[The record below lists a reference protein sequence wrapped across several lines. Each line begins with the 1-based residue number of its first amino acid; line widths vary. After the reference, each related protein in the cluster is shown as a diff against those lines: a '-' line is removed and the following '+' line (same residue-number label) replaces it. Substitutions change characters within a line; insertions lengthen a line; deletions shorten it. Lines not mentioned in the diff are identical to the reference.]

1 MKQLLAELFEKYYID
16 VYTYLYSLCHDA
28 SLSEDLAS
36 DVFLEVVKSI
46 STFRGQSDIKTW
58 LFSIARHRWFAYL
71 KKKHRQV
78 QTESIHDLYDTA
90 ELGTTDS
97 VNEVAELIQ
106 ELLSG
111 ESVLTRDVVQMR
123 IDGYS
128 YYEIAAKQKI
138 SENSARVV
146 YFRAKSKIRKHLEK
160 EGFRYESDQL

>member
-46 STFRGQSDIKTW
+46 STFRGESDIKTW

-71 KKKHRQV
+71 KRKNRQV

-90 ELGTTDS
+90 ELGATDDF
-97 VNEVAELIQ
+97 NEVAEVIR
-106 ELLSG
+106 EILSS
-111 ESVLTRDVVQMR
+111 ESALTRDVVQMR

-128 YYEIAAKQKI
+128 YYEIAAKHKI

-146 YFRAKSKIRKHLEK
+146 YFRAKSKIKKYLEK
-160 EGFRYESDQL
+160 EGFRYE

>member
-46 STFRGQSDIKTW
+46 STFRGESDIKTW

-71 KKKHRQV
+71 KKKNRQV

-97 VNEVAELIQ
+97 VNEVTELIQ

-111 ESVLTRDVVQMR
+111 ESALIRDVVHMR
-123 IDGYS
+123 IEGYS
-128 YYEIAAKQKI
+128 
-138 SENSARVV
+138 
-146 YFRAKSKIRKHLEK
+146 
-160 EGFRYESDQL
+160 

>member
-36 DVFLEVVKSI
+36 DVFLDVVKSI
-46 STFRGQSDIKTW
+46 STFRGESDIKTW

-71 KKKHRQV
+71 KKKNRQV
-78 QTESIHDLYDTA
+78 QTESIHVLYDTA

-97 VNEVAELIQ
+97 VNEVTELIR
-106 ELLSG
+106 ELLSD
-111 ESVLTRDVVQMR
+111 ESALTRDVVRMR
-123 IDGYS
+123 LDGYS
-128 YYEIAAKQKI
+128 YHEIALRHKI

-146 YFRAKSKIRKHLEK
+146 YFQTKSKIRKYLEK
-160 EGFRYESDQL
+160 EGFHYE

>member
-46 STFRGQSDIKTW
+46 STFRGESDIKTW

-71 KKKHRQV
+71 KKKNRQV

-90 ELGTTDS
+90 ELGMTDDE
-97 VNEVAELIQ
+97 NEAAELIQ
-106 ELLSG
+106 QLLSG
-111 ESVLTRDVVQMR
+111 ESALTRDVVRMR
-123 IDGYS
+123 LDGYS
-128 YYEIAAKQKI
+128 YHEIALRHKI

-146 YFRAKSKIRKHLEK
+146 YFRTKSKIRKYLEK
-160 EGFRYESDQL
+160 EGFHYE

>member
-46 STFRGQSDIKTW
+46 STFRGESDIKTW

-71 KKKHRQV
+71 KRKNRQV
-78 QTESIHDLYDTA
+78 QTESIYDLYDTA
-90 ELGTTDS
+90 ALGATD
-97 VNEVAELIQ
+97 VFNEVAELIQ
-106 ELLSG
+106 EILSG
-111 ESVLTRDVVQMR
+111 ETALTRDVVQMR

-128 YYEIAAKQKI
+128 YYEIATKHKI

-146 YFRAKSKIRKHLEK
+146 YFRAKSKIKKHLEK
-160 EGFRYESDQL
+160 EGFRYE

>member
-16 VYTYLYSLCHDA
+16 VYTYLYSMCHDA

-46 STFRGQSDIKTW
+46 SSFRGQSNIKTW

-71 KKKHRQV
+71 KKKNRQV
-78 QTESIHDLYDTA
+78 QTESIHDLYDTV

-97 VNEVAELIQ
+97 VNEIAELIQ

-111 ESVLTRDVVQMR
+111 ESALTRDVVWMR
-123 IDGYS
+123 VDGYS
-128 YYEIAAKQKI
+128 YYEIAVKHKI
-138 SENSARVV
+138 SENSARVI
-146 YFRAKSKIRKHLEK
+146 YFRAKAKIRIHLEK
-160 EGFRYESDQL
+160 EGLSYE

>member
-46 STFRGQSDIKTW
+46 STFRGESDIKTW

-71 KKKHRQV
+71 KKKNRQV

-90 ELGTTDS
+90 ELGMTDDE
-97 VNEVAELIQ
+97 NEAAELIQ
-106 ELLSG
+106 QLLSG
-111 ESVLTRDVVQMR
+111 ESALTRDVVHKR
-123 IDGYS
+123 IEGCS
-128 YYEIAAKQKI
+128 YYEIATKHNI

-146 YFRAKSKIRKHLEK
+146 YFRAKSKIRKFLEK
-160 EGFRYESDQL
+160 EGFHYE

>member
-46 STFRGQSDIKTW
+46 SSFRGESDIKTW
-58 LFSIARHRWFAYL
+58 LFSIARRRWFAYL
-71 KKKHRQV
+71 KKKNRQIR
-78 QTESIHDLYDTA
+78 TESIHDLYDTDA
-90 ELGTTDS
+90 LGEEDS
-97 VNEVAELIQ
+97 ANEAAALIR

-111 ESVLTRDVVQMR
+111 ESALTRDVVQMR
-123 IDGYS
+123 LDGYS
-128 YYEIAAKQKI
+128 YYEIALKRKI

-146 YFRAKSKIRKHLEK
+146 YFRAKSKIKKFLEK
-160 EGFRYESDQL
+160 EGFHYE

>member
-46 STFRGQSDIKTW
+46 STFRGQCDIKTW
-58 LFSIARHRWFAYL
+58 LFSMARYRWFAYL
-71 KKKHRQV
+71 KKKNRQV

-90 ELGTTDS
+90 EFGTTDS

-111 ESVLTRDVVQMR
+111 ESALTQDVVQMR
-123 IDGYS
+123 IDGHS
-128 YYEIAAKQKI
+128 YYEIASKHKI

-146 YFRAKSKIRKHLEK
+146 YFRAKSKIKKHLEK
-160 EGFRYESDQL
+160 EGFKL

>member
-71 KKKHRQV
+71 KKKNLAQGTLYYRRQKTGQLLAIRWEPCMQQIVDRDTLLDSDMLLPFITTCACLHRPKKN
-78 QTESIHDLYDTA
+78 I
-90 ELGTTDS
+90 
-97 VNEVAELIQ
+97 
-106 ELLSG
+106 
-111 ESVLTRDVVQMR
+111 
-123 IDGYS
+123 
-128 YYEIAAKQKI
+128 
-138 SENSARVV
+138 
-146 YFRAKSKIRKHLEK
+146 
-160 EGFRYESDQL
+160 

>member
-58 LFSIARHRWFAYL
+58 LISIARHRWLTYL
-71 KKKHRQV
+71 KRKKRQV
-78 QTESIHDLYDTA
+78 QSIHELYNTA
-90 ELGTTDS
+90 ELGATDA
-97 VNEVAELIQ
+97 VNEAAELIQ

-111 ESVLTRDVVQMR
+111 ESTLTRDLVQMR

-128 YYEIAAKQKI
+128 YYEIASKHKI

-146 YFRAKSKIRKHLEK
+146 YFRAKSKIRKYLEK
-160 EGFRYESDQL
+160 EGFHYE

>member
-46 STFRGQSDIKTW
+46 STFRGESDIKTW
-58 LFSIARHRWFAYL
+58 LFSIARYRWFAYL
-71 KKKHRQV
+71 KRKNRQI
-78 QTESIHDLYDTA
+78 QTESIHDLYDTT
-90 ELGTTDS
+90 ELGATDDF
-97 VNEVAELIQ
+97 NEVAELIQ
-106 ELLSG
+106 EILSS
-111 ESVLTRDVVQMR
+111 ESALTRDVVQMR

-128 YYEIAAKQKI
+128 YYEIASKHKI

-146 YFRAKSKIRKHLEK
+146 YFRAKSKIKKHLEK
-160 EGFRYESDQL
+160 EGFRYE

>member
-46 STFRGQSDIKTW
+46 STFRGESDIKTW

-71 KKKHRQV
+71 KKKNRQV

-97 VNEVAELIQ
+97 VNEVTELIQ
-106 ELLSG
+106 ELLSD
-111 ESVLTRDVVQMR
+111 ESALTRDVVRMR
-123 IDGYS
+123 LDGYS
-128 YYEIAAKQKI
+128 YHEIALRHKI

-146 YFRAKSKIRKHLEK
+146 YFRTKSKIRKYLEK
-160 EGFRYESDQL
+160 EGFHYE